1 MFMQSDTQIKNYHEL
16 RLNRFDY
23 RYRLRRRAQEVIN
36 AIKKYSIKD
45 SPTVLDVGTADGL
58 MLKAL
63 GKSKNINITR
73 SIGLDASTESFKLN
87 EEKAF
92 EFVQGDALILPFK
105 DGVFDVIIAAAILEH
120 VPNINEAL
128 SEFNRVC
135 AINGICIATTPD
147 PRIDKIGT
155 LIGYNKDPEL
165 HVQTLTLSTLADLFK
180 SARFKVLKAE
190 KIMLSPIGLLPFEQK
205 VEEVIRKIGL
215 DGLMCNQLMV
225 CQKTDSPLSA
235 LSD

>member
-1 MFMQSDTQIKNYHEL
+1 MQSNTQSKNYHEL
-16 RLNRFDY
+16 RLKKLDY
-23 RYRLRRRAQEVIN
+23 RYRLRRRTQEITN
-36 AIKKYSIKD
+36 AIKKYSIKEAL
-45 SPTVLDVGTADGL
+45 TVLDVGTADGL

-63 GKSKNINITR
+63 GKRKNINITR
-73 SIGLDASTESFKLN
+73 SIGLDVSTESFKLN

-120 VPNINEAL
+120 VPDINNTL
-128 SEFNRVC
+128 CEFNRIC

-147 PRIDKIGT
+147 PLMDKIGT
-155 LIGYNKDPEL
+155 FIGYNKDPEL

-180 SARFKVLKAE
+180 SAGFKVLKAE
-190 KIMLSPIGLLPFEQK
+190 KFMLSPIGLLPFEQK

-215 DGLMCNQLMV
+215 DGLMCNQLIV